1 MKGAP
6 PVDVHRYPMAPL
18 IRYGLLALYG
28 ALVLQLPLLAPSLWR
43 WFGWAAVLLGF
54 LLVLAATSEQVEMG
68 PTGLRV
74 GHPAWCH
81 WLLRR
86 GWSLAWGDIQALNS
100 VATSQGGRVFYV
112 RSSCQDNAGRSQS
125 WLLPQRIAHFEDFL
139 ARFSEATGLD
149 VGDVKRLTPPWTY
162 QLLAVF
168 SGILLVFETLSFLG
182 LLHPVSP

>member
-1 MKGAP
+1 MKGV
-6 PVDVHRYPMAPL
+6 PVADVHRYPMAPL

-28 ALVLQLPLLAPSLWR
+28 ALVLPLPVLAPSDWR

-54 LLVLAATSEQVEMG
+54 LLVLAATSEQVEIAD
-68 PTGLRV
+68 TGVRV

-112 RSSCQDNAGRSQS
+112 RTFPDASGKSKS

-139 ARFSEATGLD
+139 ARFSAATGLD
-149 VGDVKRLTPPWTY
+149 IGEVQRLTPPWTY

-168 SGILLVFETLSFLG
+168 SGLLLLFESLALLG
-182 LLHPVSP
+182 LPHPAIP